1 MWWEVVAL
9 FNFFF
14 FFKER
19 GEIFPRPRR
28 PRSRGRPRGG
38 SKGAAVGRLREGPS
52 AETAPRRRP
61 SSNGRHRGDGPNR
74 TAMGRRRRGRLR
86 GHRTAVTEETA
97 RSDGRG
103 RTLGGGRP

>member
-38 SKGAAVGRLREGPS
+38 SKGAAVGRLREGPV
-52 AETAPRRRP
+52 AETAPRPRP
-61 SSNGRHRGDGPNR
+61 SSDGRHRGDGPDR

-103 RTLGGGRP
+103 RRLGGGRP